1 MQERETESG
10 HSRRTERIRR
20 AARGI
25 VPLLFAVMLLAGPSS
40 VHAQDG
46 AGIRNETD
54 VGAGGSG
61 VQDEVNAGAAGSSV
75 RDEVNAGAAESGA
88 QEETDVGAGGSGTRD
103 EADGSGKVEELLSW
117 LEGQLLEGS
126 LTAEQDVRTAI
137 EAGEERFGIRLPD
150 GARDAIVSVVTG
162 CQSLGLEPGFLVD
175 QAAAIYERYGED
187 ITEDSGGSI
196 FRILWEAVKD
206 LLLGLWN
213 FLKDCFTYLFGE
225 S

>member
-25 VPLLFAVMLLAGPSS
+25 VPLLFAAMLPLSGLSS

-46 AGIRNETD
+46 AGIQNETD
-54 VGAGGSG
+54 AGAAGSG
-61 VQDEVNAGAAGSSV
+61 VQDEVNVGAAGSGVQGEADAGAAGSS
-75 RDEVNAGAAESGA
+75 A
-88 QEETDVGAGGSGTRD
+88 QDG
-103 EADGSGKVEELLSW
+103 ADGSGKVEELLSW

>member
-54 VGAGGSG
+54 AGAAGSG
-61 VQDEVNAGAAGSSV
+61 VQDEVNA
-75 RDEVNAGAAESGA
+75 
-88 QEETDVGAGGSGTRD
+88 
-103 EADGSGKVEELLSW
+103 GSGKVEELLSW